1 MLDLVY
7 DSLRQSRLLEA
18 DRLLATLLLQRPRDP
33 EVHRARAIAAQMAGR
48 VDVAIE
54 ALRTAVDLDPA
65 SAALQ
70 MEFGQLLASNGHVV
84 EGIETF
90 RRVTVLQPAL
100 A

>member
-1 MLDLVY
+1 MLELVY
-7 DSLRQSRLLEA
+7 DHLRQSRLPEA
-18 DRLLATLLLQRPRDP
+18 DRLIAALLLQRPHDP
-33 EVHRARAIAAQMAGR
+33 GVHRARAIAARMAGR
-48 VDVAIE
+48 IDVAIE
-54 ALRTAVDLDPA
+54 AMRTGVDLDPA

-70 MEFGQLLASNGHVV
+70 MEFGQLLASNGHVD